1 MSKIKQVIVIRRDL
15 NMRLGKSCAQAAHA
29 SMIFLTKEI
38 KRNLA
43 ANDTVFCTDPDCCGD
58 SLQELDFSEAEREWI
73 NGSFTKIC
81 VGVGSEEELL
91 EIEARAKFAGLIVH
105 MVTDKG
111 LTEFHNVPTKTCLA
125 IGPAASEDIDRIT
138 GHLKLL

>member
-1 MSKIKQVIVIRRDL
+1 MIKQVIVIRKDL

-29 SMIFLTKEI
+29 SMMFLTEEVRK
-38 KRNLA
+38 NLA
-43 ANDTVFCTDPDCCGD
+43 ANDSVHCTDPDCCGD
-58 SLQELDFSEAEREWI
+58 YLHELDFSEEEREWI

-105 MVTDKG
+105 VVTDKG
-111 LTEFHNVPTKTCLA
+111 LTEFHNTPTKTCLA
-125 IGPAASEDIDRIT
+125 IGPANAEDIDKIT
-138 GHLKLL
+138 GHLRLL